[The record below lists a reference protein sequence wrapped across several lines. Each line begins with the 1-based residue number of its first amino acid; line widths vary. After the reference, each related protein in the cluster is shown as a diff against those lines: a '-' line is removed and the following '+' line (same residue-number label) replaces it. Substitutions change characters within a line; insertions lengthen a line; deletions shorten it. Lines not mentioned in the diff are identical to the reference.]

1 MKKILLILITFILI
15 SCNASI
21 LMTNGEVTKPSDNG
35 SVKDTVSDDKAFSG
49 AAPKNI
55 NATKSYYTNQIMI
68 RWSEVANADYYTIE
82 RCEHKT
88 PNNTQDNKTW
98 KEIEESIFDTSYTDT
113 TNLEVGIYY
122 SYRVKAHT
130 FGGEVGETSQEA
142 TGTILASPQN
152 ISASKGTSVST
163 IEIEW
168 EQMPN
173 VETYRIY
180 RSSLPSVTGI
190 DSEYVAT
197 VQASRNSLNLA
208 YSYYIDEGKE
218 GGKELYFAIEGVGPT
233 NNRAKISLPRSG
245 YTFVP
250 GSPQAPSVPY
260 ITKADSTD
268 SISIKFRSTGNDS
281 KYTIKRFYPGSS
293 EMVIFSEEYGNT
305 LPEPDSEGYYTFV
318 DTDVKPNIEYTYSVI
333 AYNEIGSS
341 PATVVTGYLLSPV
354 KNIALQP
361 TTRGNSIGYELVFE
375 EPVGAGDINK
385 VNSYRYEITY
395 YNKAGSVMGSCVYY
409 NEGSVVADFTAVS
422 RNVNKDSEKNEI
434 CYAVVK
440 VLCGSLESS
449 EERTAKIPMLPEPV
463 SSISATKNN
472 KPKANEVSNN
482 AGVYPVTVTW
492 TSEFSGERIITRK
505 GSDGSVKNFNVPSGL
520 EFIDTSCDILVIYD
534 YYIDTSDA
542 FGRTLSPVKHTG
554 DAYGAITP
562 EIFAKVLESASM
574 KPFENQ
580 TYVPQEYRQ
589 YWKKCKIAEMVG
601 YGNAS
606 DLSTQ
611 MKALGSASDKDHFRG
626 GTINYDA
633 SMEGVGGQIYFSY
646 NNFGENKNFA
656 LTGNYEMHVNASGTG
671 SAASNTGGLTV
682 TGMYPAAISLA
693 EISVSQKAFVG
704 SYIITYHYKDG
715 SVEYR
720 VRI

>member
-1 MKKILLILITFILI
+1 MKKILLLLISFILI

-21 LMTNGEVTKPSDNG
+21 LMTNGEVTKPSDN
-35 SVKDTVSDDKAFSG
+35 SVTKDTISDKKVFSG
-49 AAPKNI
+49 DAPKNI

-88 PNNTQDNKTW
+88 PNNPEGNKTW
-98 KEIEESIFDTSYTDT
+98 KEIEESILDTSYIDD
-113 TNLEVGIYY
+113 TNLEVGVYY
-122 SYRVKAHT
+122 TYRVKAHT
-130 FGGEVGETSQEA
+130 FEGKVGEVSQEA
-142 TGTILASPQN
+142 TGTILSSPQN
-152 ISASKGTSVST
+152 ISASKGTSIST
-163 IEIEW
+163 IDIEW

-173 VETYRIY
+173 VESYRIY
-180 RSSLPSVTGI
+180 RSSLPSVTGL
-190 DSEYVAT
+190 DSEYIAT

-268 SISIKFRSTGNDS
+268 SITIKFRSTGNDS

-305 LPEPDSEGYYTFV
+305 LPEADADGYYTFV

-341 PATVVTGYLLSPV
+341 PATVVTGYILSPV

-375 EPVGAGDINK
+375 EPVGAGDSGK
-385 VNSYRYEITY
+385 VNNYRYEITY
-395 YNKAGSVMGSCVYY
+395 YNKAGEKMGSCVYY
-409 NEGSVVADFTAVS
+409 DEGSVVADFNSIS
-422 RNVNKDSEKNEI
+422 RSVNKESEKKEV

-440 VLCGSLESS
+440 VLCGSIESS
-449 EERTAKIPMLPEPV
+449 EVITNKIPMLPEPV
-463 SSISATKNN
+463 SSISATKNS
-472 KPKANEVSNN
+472 KPKANETPNS

-492 TSEFSGERIITRK
+492 NSEFTGERVITRK
-505 GSDGSVKNFNVPSGL
+505 GSDGSVKNFNIPSGL
-520 EFIDTSCDILVIYD
+520 EFIDTSSDILVIYD

-542 FGRTLSPVKHTG
+542 FGRTLSPIKHTG

-562 EIFAKVLESASM
+562 EIFAKVLESVSM

-626 GTINYDA
+626 GTINYNA

-671 SAASNTGGLTV
+671 SASSNTGGLTV
-682 TGMYPAAISLA
+682 TGMYPAFISLA

-704 SYIITYHYKDG
+704 SYIITYKYSDG
-715 SVEYR
+715 DAEYR